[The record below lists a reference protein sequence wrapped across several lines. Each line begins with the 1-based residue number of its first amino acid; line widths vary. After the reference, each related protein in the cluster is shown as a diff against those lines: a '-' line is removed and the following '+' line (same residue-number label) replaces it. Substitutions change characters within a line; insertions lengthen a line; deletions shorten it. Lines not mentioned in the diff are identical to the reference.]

1 MLSSAHVDC
10 FLLCGQQIKA
20 QGRENGCGSA
30 PHIDFVD
37 CCGCCR
43 CHEQKEQG
51 RSRFLGYANLLE
63 ELRARRGFALHP
75 FMASP

>member
-1 MLSSAHVDC
+1 V
-10 FLLCGQQIKA
+10 G
-20 QGRENGCGSA
+20 
-30 PHIDFVD
+30 

-43 CHEQKEQG
+43 RHEQKEQG